1 MTRPAGTAYDHR
13 HLTLQSGSRLGHYEI
28 LDAIG
33 RGGMGEVW
41 RARDTRLRRLVAIKM
56 LPSTLAGLPNR
67 LVRLERE
74 AELLATL
81 NHRHIATIHGIEELD
96 GARFLILELVDGET
110 LEDRL
115 GVGAITRDEALA
127 VALQIAHGLEAAHA
141 RGIVHRDL
149 KPANIMITPERQV
162 KILDFGLAK
171 ALVPIQGQ
179 GERQAPDPTETGA
192 VVGTPAY
199 MSPEQ
204 ARGEATSVQADIW
217 SFGVVL
223 YEMLTGISPFKR
235 NTTAETLASVL
246 DGQFVLAAVPLETP
260 PLVGRLIQR
269 CLEKDPG
276 RRLQH
281 IGDVRILLEES
292 IAPSG
297 MQWFPAPRHAT
308 ERSDRR
314 WAAWI
319 AAGLAAATVAG
330 FAIWSRASQRG
341 EGRPAPPVY
350 VSMAFQGQPFPHPFG
365 QRTLAIAP
373 DGSSVA
379 FVSAQDLWI
388 RQLDQKDAM
397 SVPARAPN
405 NPFFSPD
412 GEWVGMFSEAG
423 LVKAPV
429 RGGAPVTIAANVDR
443 PAGAAWRA
451 DGTIVFATS
460 EGLHRVSAHGGAPTL
475 LVKPDR
481 ERNELTY
488 GWPQFLPDGQ
498 SVLFT
503 SVSGPGGPPPQLTR
517 LNLTTLER
525 TPLLTGSSA
534 YFLKSGHLVFL
545 AEARLYAV
553 SFDPTAGAVRGVPV
567 PYPGIDIATGADNA
581 AANFAVSDSGTL
593 IFTAPV
599 TAADRTLRWI
609 DRRGSQQ
616 DVGVEPQNYGYATV
630 SPDGTRVAVE
640 RTVQG
645 NRDIWIL
652 DLKRLTQTQL
662 TNGPTEDML
671 PVWSTDGHRVFFA
684 SRRTG
689 NFDVYSQAADG
700 ATPARLEYGGPEF
713 QAPNSATPDGTRLL
727 VYDRFQDLAV
737 LTLGRTDR
745 LTPLLTSPADERLVQ
760 LSSDG
765 RWIAYES
772 DESGDQFEIMLR
784 SFPDVTERREQISVN
799 GGRYPRW
806 GPPGSDELYYV
817 APDGTMMAASVRLA
831 PALTLGAVRK
841 LFAWRKPPAA
851 RSGVM
856 YDVAPDGRFLVT
868 AANVLSPEGPTT
880 VSVILNWSSQLPRI
894 GQ

>member
-1 MTRPAGTAYDHR
+1 
-13 HLTLQSGSRLGHYEI
+13 
-28 LDAIG
+28 
-33 RGGMGEVW
+33 MGEVW
-41 RARDTRLRRLVAIKM
+41 RARDTRLGRLVAVKT
-56 LPSTLAGLPNR
+56 LPATLAQLPDR

-74 AELLATL
+74 AEILATL
-81 NHRHIATIHGIEELD
+81 NHRHVATIHGIEELD
-96 GARFLILELVDGET
+96 SARFLILELVDGET

-115 GVGAITRDEALA
+115 GVGAIPSEEAVEL
-127 VALQIAHGLEAAHA
+127 ALQIAHGLEAAHA
-141 RGIVHRDL
+141 KGIVHRDL

-162 KILDFGLAK
+162 KILDFGIAK
-171 ALVPIQGQ
+171 ALVPMPD
-179 GERQAPDPTETGA
+179 EDKTQALDPTQTGD
-192 VVGTPAY
+192 VVGGTPAY

-204 ARGEATSVQADIW
+204 ARGEAANVQADIW
-217 SFGVVL
+217 SFGAVL
-223 YEMLTGISPFKR
+223 YEMLTGVSPFR
-235 NTTAETLASVL
+235 RSTTAETLASVL
-246 DGQFVLAAVPLETP
+246 DGQPDPAALPPETP
-260 PLVGRLIQR
+260 PLIRRLIHR
-269 CLEKDPG
+269 CLEKDPA

-292 IAPSG
+292 TASSG
-297 MQWFPAPRHAT
+297 IQWFAT
-308 ERSDRR
+308 PGHPTGRSDRQG
-314 WAAWI
+314 AAWI

-330 FAIWSRASQRG
+330 FAIWSLAKPRG
-341 EGRPAPPVY
+341 HGSPAPAVY
-350 VSMAFQGQPFPHPFG
+350 LSMAFEGRPFPHPFG
-365 QRTLAIAP
+365 HRTLAIAP

-379 FVSAQDLWI
+379 FVSAQHLWI
-388 RQLDQKDAM
+388 RQLDRKDAT
-397 SVPARAPN
+397 SVPVRAPN

-412 GEWVGMFSEAG
+412 GEWVGLFSEAG
-423 LVKAPV
+423 LVKTPV
-429 RGGAPVTIAANVDR
+429 RGGAPVTIAANIDR

-460 EGLHRVSAHGGAPTL
+460 EGLYRVSADGGAPTL

-481 ERNELTY
+481 GRNELTY

-503 SVSGPGGPPPQLTR
+503 SVSGPSGPAPQLTR

-525 TPLLTGSSA
+525 TPVLNGSSA
-534 YFLKSGHLVFL
+534 YFLKSGHLVFM

-553 SFDPTAGAVRGVPV
+553 SFDPAGGAVRGVPAAF
-567 PYPGIDIATGADNA
+567 PGIDLATGADNA

-593 IFTAPV
+593 IFTPPVAP
-599 TAADRTLRWI
+599 ADRTLQWI
-609 DRRGSQQ
+609 DRRGNQQ

-652 DLKRLTQTQL
+652 DLKRLAQTQL

-671 PVWSTDGHRVFFA
+671 PVWSMDGRRVFFA

-713 QAPNSATPDGTRLL
+713 QAPNSVTPDGTRLL

-745 LTPLLTSPADERLVQ
+745 LTPLLNSPADERLVQ
-760 LSSDG
+760 LSPDG

-772 DESGDQFEIMLR
+772 DESGNQFEIMLR
-784 SFPDVTERREQISVN
+784 SFPDVTHRREKISVN

-806 GPPGSDELYYV
+806 GPPRSDELYYV
-817 APDGTMMAASVRLA
+817 APDGAMMAASVRLA

-841 LFAWRKPPAA
+841 LFDWRKPPSA

-868 AANVLSPEGPTT
+868 RPTVASTDGPTT
-880 VSVILNWSSQLPRI
+880 VSVILNWSSQLTRI
-894 GQ
+894 SR